1 VESRR
6 PELDRLFRGIYAEL
20 VAAGAAV
27 CDDGDLS
34 RMSIRVSG
42 HELHRSGRFSDPA
55 AVLMHLLSRPLLE
68 SPVRRR
74 VSAVDNVEFLDG
86 HDFVEPIAPNE
97 HRVSGARVVNRD
109 TGAERAG
116 RSANYAS
123 LLMRIPAGI
132 VNKKMTFVV
141 PEPKRP
147 TGGAFSV
154 YEHDTRIF
162 TVARLA
168 QNEPPG
174 DLATMIRMAT
184 QFAPPALLRALKR
197 GEPLGDVAVFR
208 YPGGAWRRYDQMQR
222 FPAGL
227 LGFGDAICSTNPIYG
242 QGMTVAALEATA
254 LQECLAEANGDLSQ
268 RFFAAAGELI
278 GPLWASN
285 QFNDLYMANA
295 DPAHSA
301 SKEMLD
307 FREAVLSAAEDS
319 PALAEKLFRSMNLVD
334 PPTDYSPLIT

>member
-1 VESRR
+1 
-6 PELDRLFRGIYAEL
+6 
-20 VAAGAAV
+20 
-27 CDDGDLS
+27 
-34 RMSIRVSG
+34 
-42 HELHRSGRFSDPA
+42 
-55 AVLMHLLSRPLLE
+55 
-68 SPVRRR
+68 
-74 VSAVDNVEFLDG
+74 
-86 HDFVEPIAPNE
+86 
-97 HRVSGARVVNRD
+97 
-109 TGAERAG
+109 
-116 RSANYAS
+116 
-123 LLMRIPAGI
+123 
-132 VNKKMTFVV
+132 MTFVI

-154 YEHDTRIF
+154 YEHDTWIF

-227 LGFGDAICSTNPIYG
+227 LVFGDAICSTNPIYG

-254 LQECLAEANGDLSQ
+254 VQECLAEANGDLSQ
-268 RFFAAAGELI
+268 RFFAA
-278 GPLWASN
+278 
-285 QFNDLYMANA
+285 
-295 DPAHSA
+295 
-301 SKEMLD
+301 
-307 FREAVLSAAEDS
+307 AAEDS

-334 PPTDYSPLIT
+334 PPTDYSPLRT

>member
-1 VESRR
+1 
-6 PELDRLFRGIYAEL
+6 
-20 VAAGAAV
+20 
-27 CDDGDLS
+27 
-34 RMSIRVSG
+34 
-42 HELHRSGRFSDPA
+42 
-55 AVLMHLLSRPLLE
+55 
-68 SPVRRR
+68 
-74 VSAVDNVEFLDG
+74 
-86 HDFVEPIAPNE
+86 
-97 HRVSGARVVNRD
+97 
-109 TGAERAG
+109 
-116 RSANYAS
+116 
-123 LLMRIPAGI
+123 MRIPAGI
-132 VNKKMTFVV
+132 VNEKMTSVV

-154 YEHDTRIF
+154 YEHDTWIF

-227 LGFGDAICSTNPIYG
+227 LVFGDAICSTNPIYG

-254 LQECLAEANGDLSQ
+254 LQECIAEANGDLGQ
-268 RFFAAAGELI
+268 RFFAAAGEVI

-301 SKEMLD
+301 SKELLD

-334 PPTDYSPLIT
+334 PPTDYSPLRT